1 MSAIAKEGYMSELKK
16 ITEQTLVPISLVI
29 ILFGGV
35 FWITNIWSSVE
46 TLKKDFTE
54 QRETTKQAERDTNEK
69 FDKIMNE
76 LYYLKGAV
84 NGAKQKKGD

>member
-1 MSAIAKEGYMSELKK
+1 MIIAKEGYMSEIKK
-16 ITEQTLVPISLVI
+16 ITEQTLVPISLII

-46 TLKKDFTE
+46 SLKKDFTE
-54 QRETTKQAERDTNEK
+54 QRAHNAQETRDVNEK

-84 NGAKQKKGD
+84 NGTKKKGD

>member
-1 MSAIAKEGYMSELKK
+1 MSDLKK
-16 ITEQTLVPISLVI
+16 ITEQTLIPISLVI
-29 ILFGGV
+29 VLFGGV
-35 FWITNIWSSVE
+35 FWVTNIWSSVE

-54 QRETTKQAERDTNEK
+54 QREVQKQSSRDQNEK

-84 NGAKQKKGD
+84 NGIKKKGD